1 MNHSKKVLDKIISKT
16 KIYLAIIALLMVVI
30 CIYNPYFII
39 PSVVIFILIVMYAY
53 WTNNKRQEELTEHIK
68 NLTFSLDKVAKI
80 ALVNSPFPLV
90 IAETNGNLI
99 FRNTKF
105 NQEFANIDI
114 NNYLTNIVN
123 DVKLQIKNNNKKE
136 KIYDEIKI
144 DKKTYKLYGDYMPL
158 KDEYIII
165 IYFVDDTKLVEL
177 EDLFDN
183 KDMYTGLVMI
193 DNYEEIIQRLE
204 DSEKT
209 QLMAEIEKKLYDWA
223 SDYKGIILKSERDTF
238 VCIFEK
244 QYIKEIEDKKFD
256 ILDIIK
262 DIQPS
267 DRMQFTLSIAISN
280 DGATNLEKYKTAQ
293 AALDIVLG
301 RGGDQ
306 AVIHEG
312 DKYKFFGG
320 RTQELEKRT
329 KVKARIVS
337 HALEGLILE
346 SSKVIIMGHSN
357 SDMDC
362 VGSSMGIYRLAK
374 TLEKDAYIVLNPR
387 GDNLSAFLNEL
398 NQNEEYNGIVID
410 SNTALGILDDDTLLV
425 VVDTNKKNY
434 VESPELLS
442 SAKKIMVVDHHR
454 RSPDYI
460 ENATLTFHEV
470 YASSASELVTELVEY
485 AQKEVNLTSLEA
497 EALYSGIMMDT
508 KTFTFKTGVRTFEAA
523 AYLRKCG
530 VDIIKVKKWFQS
542 DLDTY
547 NKISNIIGRAEL
559 VYDTIAISIYDE
571 EDKDSNVVCAKAAD
585 ELLTISNITASFVI
599 GRLNDK
605 VCISGRSIGDINV
618 QVILEKLGGG
628 GHITLAGAQVEG
640 MTIEEAKQELIN
652 RINEYFSEQN
662 WQRGLLPFVNFLH
675 FGIHLV

>member
-1 MNHSKKVLDKIISKT
+1 MNHSKKVLDKIVSKT
-16 KIYLAIIALLMVVI
+16 KIYLAIIAMLLIVI
-30 CIYNPYFII
+30 CIYNPFFII
-39 PSVVIFILIVMYAY
+39 PSVIVFILLLIYAY

-114 NNYLTNIVN
+114 NNYLTDIIS
-123 DVKLQIKNNNKKE
+123 DIKLEIKNNEKKE

-165 IYFVDDTKLVEL
+165 IYFIDDSKLVEL
-177 EDLFDN
+177 ESLFDN
-183 KDMYTGLVMI
+183 KDMYIGLIMI

-209 QLMAEIEKKLYDWA
+209 GLMAEIEKKLYDWA
-223 SDYKGIILKSERDTF
+223 SDFKGLILKSERDTF

-244 QYIKEIEDKKFD
+244 QYIKEIEDRKFD
-256 ILDIIK
+256 ILDTIK
-262 DIQPS
+262 ELQPS
-267 DRMQFTLSIAISN
+267 DKMQFTLSIAISN
-280 DGATNLEKYKTAQ
+280 DGSSYLEKYKTAQ

-312 DKYKFFGG
+312 DKYTFFGG

-329 KVKARIVS
+329 KVKARIIS
-337 HALEGLILE
+337 HALEGLIQE
-346 SSKVIIMGHSN
+346 SSKVMIMGHSN

-362 VGSSMGIYRLAK
+362 IGASMGIYRLAK
-374 TLEKDAYIVLNPR
+374 SLEKDAYLVLNPK
-387 GDNLSAFLNEL
+387 GENLVTFLNEI
-398 NQNEEYNGIVID
+398 NSIPEYGD
-410 SNTALGILDDDTLLV
+410 LILEPQAATSEIDDDTLLV
-425 VVDTNKKNY
+425 IVDTNKKNY
-434 VESPELLS
+434 VESPELLQK
-442 SAKKIMVVDHHR
+442 AKKIVVVDHHR

-460 ENATLTFHEV
+460 ENAMLTFHEV

-485 AQKEVNLTSLEA
+485 AQQEITLTDLEA
-497 EALYSGIMMDT
+497 EALYAGIMMDT
-508 KTFTFKTGVRTFEAA
+508 KSFTFKTGVRTFEAA

-542 DLDTY
+542 NLDTY
-547 NKISNIIGRAEL
+547 NKISGIIGKSEI
-559 VYDTIAISIYDE
+559 VYDSIAISIYDE
-571 EDKDSNVVCAKAAD
+571 EDKDANVVCAKAAD
-585 ELLTISNITASFVI
+585 ELLTISNITASFVLGKLDNKI
-599 GRLNDK
+599 
-605 VCISGRSIGDINV
+605 CISGRSIGDINV

-628 GHITLAGAQVEG
+628 GHITLAGAQVES
-640 MTIEEAKQELIN
+640 TDIYEVKQELIN
-652 RINEYFSEQN
+652 RINEYFSEQ
-662 WQRGLLPFVNFLH
+662 
-675 FGIHLV
+675 I

>member
-16 KIYLAIIALLMVVI
+16 KIYLAIIAILLVVI
-30 CIYNPYFII
+30 CIYNPWCII
-39 PSVVIFILIVMYAY
+39 PSVIIYILLLIYAY

-68 NLTFSLDKVAKI
+68 SLTFSLDKVAKI

-114 NNYLTNIVN
+114 NNYLTKILT
-123 DVKLQIKNNNKKE
+123 DVKSEIKNNDKKE

-165 IYFVDDTKLVEL
+165 IYFVDNTKLVEM
-177 EDLFDN
+177 ETLFDN
-183 KDMYTGLVMI
+183 KDMYIGLIMI
-193 DNYEEIIQRLE
+193 DNYEEIIQRIP
-204 DSEKT
+204 DDEKP
-209 QLMAEIEKKLYDWA
+209 QLMAEIEKKLYEWA
-223 SDYKGIILKSERDTF
+223 SQYKGLILKSERDTF
-238 VCIFEK
+238 VCVFEK
-244 QYIKEIEDKKFD
+244 QYIKEIEDKKFE
-256 ILDIIK
+256 ILDTIK
-262 DIQPS
+262 ELQPS
-267 DRMQFTLSIAISN
+267 DKMQFTLSIAISN
-280 DGATNLEKYKTAQ
+280 EGNSNFEKYKAAQ

-306 AVIHEG
+306 AVIHEN
-312 DKYKFFGG
+312 DRYTFFGG

-329 KVKARIVS
+329 KVKARIIS
-337 HALEGLILE
+337 HALEGLIKE
-346 SSKVIIMGHSN
+346 ASKVYIMGHSTP
-357 SDMDC
+357 DMDC
-362 VGSSMGIYRLAK
+362 VGASMGIYRLVK
-374 TLEKDAYIVLNPR
+374 TLEKEAQIVITPK
-387 GDNLSAFLNEL
+387 GDNLNAFLKEL
-398 NQNEEYNGIVID
+398 EEDEQYDNLLISPQD
-410 SNTALGILDDDTLLV
+410 AMSDLDEDTLLV

-434 VESPELLS
+434 VDSQELLS
-442 SAKKIMVVDHHR
+442 KAKKIVVVDHHR

-460 ENATLTFHEV
+460 ESATLTFHEV

-485 AQKEVNLTSLEA
+485 ATSEPELTSLEA
-497 EALYSGIMMDT
+497 EALYAGIMMDT

-523 AYLRKCG
+523 AFLRKCG

-542 DLDTY
+542 DFNTY
-547 NKISNIIGRAEL
+547 NQISNIISRAEL

-571 EDKDSNVVCAKAAD
+571 EDADSNVVCAKAAD

-599 GRLNDK
+599 GKLGDK

-618 QVILEKLGGG
+618 QVILEKLRRWR
-628 GHITLAGAQVEG
+628 TYY
-640 MTIEEAKQELIN
+640 TC
-652 RINEYFSEQN
+652 
-662 WQRGLLPFVNFLH
+662 RGSS
-675 FGIHLV
+675 

>member
-1 MNHSKKVLDKIISKT
+1 MNHSKKVLDKIVSKT
-16 KIYLAIIALLMVVI
+16 KIYLAIIAILLIVI
-30 CIYNPYFII
+30 CIYKPFFII
-39 PSVVIFILIVMYAY
+39 PSVLIFILLLIYAY

-114 NNYLTNIVN
+114 NNYLTNIIN
-123 DVKLQIKNNNKKE
+123 DVKLEIKNNEKKE

-165 IYFVDDTKLVEL
+165 IYFIDDSKLVEL
-177 EDLFDN
+177 ESLFDN
-183 KDMYTGLVMI
+183 KDMYIGLIMI

-209 QLMAEIEKKLYDWA
+209 GLMAEIEKKLYDWA
-223 SDYKGIILKSERDTF
+223 SDSKGLILKSERDTF

-244 QYIKEIEDKKFD
+244 QYIKEIEDRKFD
-256 ILDIIK
+256 ILDTIK
-262 DIQPS
+262 ELQPS
-267 DRMQFTLSIAISN
+267 DKMQFTLSVAISN
-280 DGATNLEKYKTAQ
+280 DGSSYLEKYKTAQ

-312 DKYKFFGG
+312 DKYTFFGG

-329 KVKARIVS
+329 KVKARIIS
-337 HALEGLILE
+337 HALEGLIQE
-346 SSKVIIMGHSN
+346 SSKVMIMGHSN

-362 VGSSMGIYRLAK
+362 IGASMGIYRLTK
-374 TLEKDAYIVLNPR
+374 SLEKDAYLVLNPK
-387 GDNLSAFLNEL
+387 GENLVTFLNEI
-398 NQNEEYNGIVID
+398 NGNSEYEN
-410 SNTALGILDDDTLLV
+410 LILEPQAAISEIDDDTLLV
-425 VVDTNKKNY
+425 IVDTNKKNY
-434 VESPELLS
+434 VESPELLQK
-442 SAKKIMVVDHHR
+442 AKKIVVIDHHR

-460 ENATLTFHEV
+460 ENAMLTFHEV

-485 AQKEVNLTSLEA
+485 AQQEVTLTDLEA
-497 EALYSGIMMDT
+497 EALYAGIMMDT
-508 KTFTFKTGVRTFEAA
+508 KSFTFKTGVRTFEAA

-542 DLDTY
+542 NLDTY
-547 NKISNIIGRAEL
+547 NKISGIIGKAEI
-559 VYDTIAISIYDE
+559 VYDSIAISIYEE
-571 EDKDSNVVCAKAAD
+571 EDKDANIVCAKAAD
-585 ELLTISNITASFVI
+585 ELLTISNITASFVLGKLDNKI
-599 GRLNDK
+599 
-605 VCISGRSIGDINV
+605 CISGRSIGDINV

-628 GHITLAGAQVEG
+628 GHITLAGAQVES
-640 MTIEEAKQELIN
+640 TDIYEVKQELIN
-652 RINEYFSEQN
+652 RINEYFSEQ
-662 WQRGLLPFVNFLH
+662 
-675 FGIHLV
+675 I

>member
-1 MNHSKKVLDKIISKT
+1 MNHNKKIVQKIVSKT
-16 KIYLAIIALLMVVI
+16 KIYIAIIAILLIALCM
-30 CIYNPYFII
+30 YNPWLII
-39 PSVVIFILIVMYAY
+39 PSVIIYIALIAYAY

-68 NLTFSLDKVAKI
+68 SLTFSLDKVAKI

-114 NNYLTNIVN
+114 NNYLTKILE
-123 DVKLQIKNNNKKE
+123 DVKLEIKNNDKKE
-136 KIYDEIKI
+136 KIYDEIQI

-158 KDEYIII
+158 KDEYIIT

-177 EDLFDN
+177 ESLFED
-183 KDMYTGLVMI
+183 KDIYIGLIMI
-193 DNYEEIIQRLE
+193 DNYEEVIQRIA
-204 DSEKT
+204 DDEKP

-223 SDYKGIILKSERDTF
+223 SDYNGLILKSERDTF

-244 QYIKEIEDKKFD
+244 KYIREIEEKKFD

-262 DIQPS
+262 EAQAS
-267 DRMQFTLSIAISN
+267 DKMQFTLSIAISN
-280 DGATNLEKYKTAQ
+280 DGTSNLEKYKTAQ

-306 AVIHEG
+306 AVVHEG
-312 DKYKFFGG
+312 DKYTFFGG

-329 KVKARIVS
+329 KVKARIIA
-337 HALEGLILE
+337 HALEGLITE
-346 SSKVIIMGHSN
+346 SSKVMIMGHNN

-362 VGSSMGIYRLAK
+362 IGASMGLYRLVK
-374 TLEKDAYIVLNPR
+374 TLNKDAYIVVNPQ
-387 GDNLSAFLNEL
+387 GENLSTFLQEL
-398 NQNEEYNGIVID
+398 ATDEQYDGIIVD
-410 SNTALGILDDDTLLV
+410 SQTAISNIDDDTLLV
-425 VVDTNKKNY
+425 IVDTNKKNY
-434 VESPELLS
+434 VESPELLAK
-442 SAKKIMVVDHHR
+442 AKKIVVVDHHR

-460 ENATLTFHEV
+460 ESATLTFHEV
-470 YASSASELVTELVEY
+470 YASSASELVTELIKY
-485 AQKEVNLTSLEA
+485 AESAPELNNLEA
-497 EALYSGIMMDT
+497 EALYAGIMMDT

-547 NKISNIIGRAEL
+547 NKISNIIGKAEL
-559 VYDTIAISIYDE
+559 VYDSIAISVYDE
-571 EDKDSNVVCAKAAD
+571 EDKESNIVCAKAAD
-585 ELLTISNITASFVI
+585 ELLTISNITASFVL
-599 GRLNDK
+599 GKMDDK
-605 VCISGRSIGDINV
+605 ICISGRSIGDINV

-640 MTIEEAKQELIN
+640 MDMDEVKQELIN
-652 RINEYFSEQN
+652 RINEYFSEQ
-662 WQRGLLPFVNFLH
+662 
-675 FGIHLV
+675 I

>member
-1 MNHSKKVLDKIISKT
+1 MNHSKKVLDKIVSKT
-16 KIYLAIIALLMVVI
+16 KIYLAIIAMLLIVI
-30 CIYNPYFII
+30 CIYNPFFII
-39 PSVVIFILIVMYAY
+39 PSVIVFILLLIYAY

-114 NNYLTNIVN
+114 NNYLTNIIN
-123 DVKLQIKNNNKKE
+123 DVKLEIKNNEKKE

-165 IYFVDDTKLVEL
+165 IYFIDDSKLVEL
-177 EDLFDN
+177 ESLFDN
-183 KDMYTGLVMI
+183 KDMYIGLIMI

-209 QLMAEIEKKLYDWA
+209 GLMAEIEKKLYDWA
-223 SDYKGIILKSERDTF
+223 SDFKGLILKSERDTF

-244 QYIKEIEDKKFD
+244 QYIKEIEDRKFD
-256 ILDIIK
+256 ILDTIK
-262 DIQPS
+262 ELQPS
-267 DRMQFTLSIAISN
+267 DKMQFTLSVAISN
-280 DGATNLEKYKTAQ
+280 DGSSYLEKYKTAQ

-312 DKYKFFGG
+312 DKYTFFGG

-329 KVKARIVS
+329 KVKARIIS
-337 HALEGLILE
+337 HALEGLIQE
-346 SSKVIIMGHSN
+346 SSKVMIMGHSN

-362 VGSSMGIYRLAK
+362 IGASMGIYRLTK
-374 TLEKDAYIVLNPR
+374 SLEKDAYLVLNPK
-387 GDNLSAFLNEL
+387 GENLVTFLNEI
-398 NQNEEYNGIVID
+398 NGNSEYEN
-410 SNTALGILDDDTLLV
+410 LILEPQAAISEIDDDTLLV
-425 VVDTNKKNY
+425 IVDTNKKNY
-434 VESPELLS
+434 VESPELLQK
-442 SAKKIMVVDHHR
+442 AKKIVVIDHHR

-460 ENATLTFHEV
+460 ENAMLTFHEV

-485 AQKEVNLTSLEA
+485 AQQEVTLTDLEA
-497 EALYSGIMMDT
+497 EALYAGIMMDT
-508 KTFTFKTGVRTFEAA
+508 KSFTFKTGVRTFEAA

-542 DLDTY
+542 NLDTY
-547 NKISNIIGRAEL
+547 NKISGIIGKAEI
-559 VYDTIAISIYDE
+559 VYDSIAISVYEE
-571 EDKDSNVVCAKAAD
+571 EDKDANIVCAKAAD
-585 ELLTISNITASFVI
+585 ELLTISNITASFVLGKLDNKI
-599 GRLNDK
+599 
-605 VCISGRSIGDINV
+605 CISGRSIGDINV

-628 GHITLAGAQVEG
+628 GHITLAGAQVES
-640 MTIEEAKQELIN
+640 TDIYEVKQELIN
-652 RINEYFSEQN
+652 RINEYFSEQ
-662 WQRGLLPFVNFLH
+662 
-675 FGIHLV
+675 I

>member
-16 KIYLAIIALLMVVI
+16 KIYLAIIAILLVVI
-30 CIYNPYFII
+30 CVYNPWYII
-39 PSVVIFILIVMYAY
+39 PSVIIYTLLLIYAY

-68 NLTFSLDKVAKI
+68 SLTFSLDKVAKI

-114 NNYLTNIVN
+114 NNYLSKILN
-123 DVKLQIKNNNKKE
+123 DVKSEIKNNDKKE

-165 IYFVDDTKLVEL
+165 IYFVDNTKLVEM
-177 EDLFDN
+177 ENLFDD
-183 KDMYTGLVMI
+183 KDMYIGLIMI
-193 DNYEEIIQRLE
+193 DNYEEIIQRIP
-204 DSEKT
+204 DNEKP

-223 SDYKGIILKSERDTF
+223 SVYKGLILKSERDTF

-256 ILDIIK
+256 ILDTIK
-262 DIQPS
+262 ELQPS
-267 DRMQFTLSIAISN
+267 DKMQFTLSIAISN
-280 DGATNLEKYKTAQ
+280 DGTTNLEKYKTAQ

-312 DKYKFFGG
+312 DKYTFFGG

-329 KVKARIVS
+329 KVKARIIS
-337 HALEGLILE
+337 HALEGLIKE
-346 SSKVIIMGHSN
+346 SSKVFIMGHSN
-357 SDMDC
+357 ADMDAI
-362 VGSSMGIYRLAK
+362 GASMGIYRLAK
-374 TLEKDAYIVLNPR
+374 TLEKDAQIVLSPK
-387 GDNLSAFLNEL
+387 GDNLTAFLKEL
-398 NQNEEYNGIVID
+398 KSD
-410 SNTALGILDDDTLLV
+410 SQYDDILIEPQDAISEVDDDTLLV

-434 VESPELLS
+434 VESQELLPKV
-442 SAKKIMVVDHHR
+442 KKIVVVDHHR

-460 ENATLTFHEV
+460 ESATLTFHEV

-485 AQKEVNLTSLEA
+485 ASSEPQLTSLEA
-497 EALYSGIMMDT
+497 EALYAGIMMDT

-547 NKISNIIGRAEL
+547 NKISNIIGKAEL

-571 EDKDSNVVCAKAAD
+571 EDEDSNVVCAKAAD

-599 GRLNDK
+599 GKLGDK

-618 QVILEKLGGG
+618 QVILEKLRWWRTYNIG
-628 GHITLAGAQVEG
+628 
-640 MTIEEAKQELIN
+640 
-652 RINEYFSEQN
+652 RS
-662 WQRGLLPFVNFLH
+662 PS
-675 FGIHLV
+675 